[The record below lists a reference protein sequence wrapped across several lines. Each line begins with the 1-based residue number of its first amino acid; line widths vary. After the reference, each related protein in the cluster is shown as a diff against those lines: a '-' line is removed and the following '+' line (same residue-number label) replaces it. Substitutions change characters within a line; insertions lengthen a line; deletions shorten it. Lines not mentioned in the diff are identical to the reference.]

1 MLRYLKGT
9 TDHGIMF
16 GRVNNAT
23 SKVLGYVDS
32 DFAANLDKRRSFTG
46 CIFTLYRR
54 AMSWKA
60 SLLSVVALSTNEEEY
75 IALIEAIKE
84 AIWLKGLVY
93 EQLEQSSVTINYD
106 SSSPIWLSKNLQNH
120 ERTKHVAIRFHFIR
134 DEIGRGV
141 VNVIRITTEI
151 NPTNMLRKP
160 LYHFFF
166 LILLLI

>member
-23 SKVLGYVDS
+23 SEVLGW
-32 DFAANLDKRRSFTG
+32 TQ
-46 CIFTLYRR
+46 TLQLIWIRGDPLLVVFSHYIEEQWVGKHPCCQLLPFQQLRK
-54 AMSWKA
+54 SI
-60 SLLSVVALSTNEEEY
+60 LLSVY

-84 AIWLKGLVY
+84 AIWLKGLAS

-106 SSSPIWLSKNLQNH
+106 SSSTIWLSKNLQNH
-120 ERTKHVAIRFHFIR
+120 ERTKHIAIRFHFIR

-141 VNVIRITTEI
+141 VNVIRIATEI
-151 NPTNMLRKP
+151 NPANMLRKP
-160 LYHFFF
+160 LCHFFSS
-166 LILLLI
+166 